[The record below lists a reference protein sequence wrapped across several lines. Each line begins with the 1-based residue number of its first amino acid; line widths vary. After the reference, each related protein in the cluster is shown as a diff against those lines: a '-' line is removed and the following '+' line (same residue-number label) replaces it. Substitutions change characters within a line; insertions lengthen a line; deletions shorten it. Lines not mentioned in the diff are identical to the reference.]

1 MNPTEQTR
9 FTRLYETMQRALNL
23 QGKATATID
32 AYSRA
37 IRRVT
42 DYFDRCPEDLTAEE
56 LKAYFAQLL
65 ETHSWSTVKL
75 DRCGLQFFYRH
86 VLERPWDWVDIV
98 KPPNV
103 TRLPDVLTRPET
115 HQLLNA
121 VRQRRYRVYFV
132 TLYSTGLRLTEG
144 LRLQVGDI
152 DAQRLRIHVRS
163 GKGNRDRYVSMPAP
177 LLRTLRR
184 WWRTHRHPRLLFPN
198 PHGGLDHMRRAKTP
212 MRAGGVQAA
221 MRATVADCGIHRRI
235 TVHSLR
241 HLFAT
246 HMLELGVDLRE
257 LQAMLGHESPS
268 TTARYAHLTEVTR
281 AQARER
287 QGQLL
292 ESFVLRWKDAS

>member
-1 MNPTEQTR
+1 MNSTEQTR
-9 FTRLYETMQRALNL
+9 FTRLYEAMQRALNL
-23 QGKATATID
+23 QGKAAATIE

-268 TTARYAHLTEVTR
+268 TTARYAHLTEVTH

-292 ESFVLRWKDAS
+292 ASFVLRWNDEP